1 MNYLKEINAFYN
13 QLEVNPL
20 SGAANSLWHA
30 LLHINNKAG
39 WKKEFTVAA
48 SVLSSKA
55 GLSDGTFKR
64 ARNELKQK
72 GYIIHKARGSN
83 LSAVYQMISV
93 QTIMDYSNF
102 HKDSPLVK
110 QKKKQKEVV
119 LVVSPILHSFYDQ
132 NIGPVTPF
140 IAESMKE
147 WCEELSEELVM
158 EALKIAVRQNK
169 LIFQYIDGILRQW
182 QQKGVTRLAEV
193 KEGVASHGK
202 GSLRDKNKSIFD
214 RLREKGDTWITVSG
228 TELNK

>member
-20 SGAANSLWHA
+20 SGSANSLWHA

-48 SVLSSKA
+48 SVLCSKA

-83 LSAVYQMISV
+83 LSAVYEMISV
-93 QTIMDYSNF
+93 QTIMDYSAFRN
-102 HKDSPLVK
+102 DSPLVK

-119 LVVSPILHSFYDQ
+119 QVVGPNLHSFYEQ
-132 NIGPVTPF
+132 NIGTVTPF
-140 IAESMKE
+140 IAEMMKE

-169 LIFQYIDGILRQW
+169 LFFQYIDGILRQW
-182 QQKGVTRLAEV
+182 KQKGVRKIAEV
-193 KEGVASHGK
+193 KEGVESHSK
-202 GSLRDKNKSIFD
+202 ESLRDKNKRIFD
-214 RLREKGDTWITVSG
+214 KLRDKGDPWITVPR
-228 TELNK
+228 TES